1 MIKDNKIKRIY
12 VKEALVNKNYLS
24 YRIDLMLFKVLISL
38 AVLILTY
45 LTYLD
50 HILSLLTGSLVFSVI
65 TLVNKIKVEKKNEK
79 GRELL
84 LKKVKQEYFS
94 SKIEEM
100 QPSDFE
106 LLIRL
111 FFNKEGYKNIIKKG
125 RSLYLAEKEG
135 YISCIKIFKLF
146 DGTEIE
152 KIDVRSLLTFMGNS
166 GIRKGFLVAACGI
179 SQDAEKLIE
188 NLKDKFEINLIDIE
202 GLYSLAEKNKILP
215 EEAFFHRMLNDKKI
229 ISKKDLKE
237 NVLDIRKVY
246 LYIAASVFFYMS
258 SVWMPENRLVIYIS
272 YFFIIMTIINI
283 IYFAANKYI
292 NNK

>member
-50 HILSLLTGSLVFSVI
+50 LILSLLTGSLVFSVI

-215 EEAFFHRMLNDKKI
+215 EEAFFHKMLNDKKT
-229 ISKKDLKE
+229 ISKKELKE

-258 SVWMPENRLVIYIS
+258 
-272 YFFIIMTIINI
+272 
-283 IYFAANKYI
+283 
-292 NNK
+292 

>member
-50 HILSLLTGSLVFSVI
+50 LILSLLTGSLVFSVI

-100 QPSDFE
+100 QSSDFE

>member
-1 MIKDNKIKRIY
+1 M
-12 VKEALVNKNYLS
+12 KEALANKNYLS

-50 HILSLLTGSLVFSVI
+50 LILSLLTGSLVFSVI